1 MKLSR
6 KPRAQGHAHYR
17 AVSTFISFLGGSVNW
32 FFLELVGTSVTSMQA
47 LEGNSG
53 LTLTSGRPNSSDALL
68 TT

>member
-1 MKLSR
+1 MDMRIIGQFLLLS
-6 KPRAQGHAHYR
+6 
-17 AVSTFISFLGGSVNW
+17 VFWGGSVNW
-32 FFLELVGTSVTSMQA
+32 FFLELVSTSVTSMQA